1 MEERTTDQQENT
13 LWIEW
18 LKEALKP
25 IDDHPDRDWVRQEL
39 LEHLEDKAAGLK
51 QAFPDLTEQEA
62 EREALL
68 RMGDP
73 SEVGAELAKAHGKV
87 LAAVYQITALLIR
100 VGLLGMFLALP
111 LYLLWFVIPLMLYS
125 PPLI

>member
-1 MEERTTDQQENT
+1 MEEQTTQRQENT
-13 LWIEW
+13 LWIDW

-25 IDDHPDRDWVRQEL
+25 IDDHPDREWVRQEL
-39 LEHLEDKAAGLK
+39 LEHLEDKAADLK
-51 QAFPDLTEQEA
+51 RAFPDLTQQEA
-62 EREALL
+62 EQEALL

-73 SEVGAELAKAHGKV
+73 SAVGAELAKAHGKV
-87 LAAVYQITALLIR
+87 LAAVYQITALLIQ